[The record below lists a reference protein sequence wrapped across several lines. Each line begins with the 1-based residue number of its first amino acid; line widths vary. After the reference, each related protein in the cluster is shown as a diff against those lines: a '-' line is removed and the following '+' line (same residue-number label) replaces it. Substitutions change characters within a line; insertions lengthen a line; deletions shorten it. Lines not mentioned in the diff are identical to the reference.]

1 MKYSHLCQ
9 IVEAMQ
15 HLRKINAA
23 YRVDDTTVKIAF
35 DRDETYYFAMQKGDP
50 YIFTCKQFQRS
61 KVYQAPF
68 DVMLA
73 KSFSRASVDRI
84 EVYGGDKII
93 RIHASLQGSYKAS
106 SAVLQFEFTGKHA
119 NAIILDGEGIVLEAL
134 RHVDAQSSFRTVR
147 VGQPLLEVPPPPYTP
162 KEYPLQSVAAY
173 LEAAYQERE
182 VQRLE
187 QFKEQKIAM
196 LHKKLERIEALQA
209 GLIDQQTLEAQAAK
223 AQHQANLILG
233 AMHRIKPYATQL
245 ELEDYD
251 GTRVLIV
258 LPRAFATVP
267 LMADYLFK
275 QAKRLKKKAASLH
288 IEREGLNEK
297 ADFLR
302 HFIDTVRSSKELSVL
317 KALFNAPGRQEKQEA
332 EGPLQSFWIEGY
344 KVLLG
349 KSERGN
355 VALLSQSKARDIWL
369 HLKDRPSAHVLI
381 VTDKQQVPQEV
392 LEFAA
397 KLCVD
402 FSVFEKGRYLVDYT
416 PRREVKV
423 QEGAN
428 VLYTNAKTIV
438 IEKG

>member
-1 MKYSHLCQ
+1 
-9 IVEAMQ
+9 MQ

-23 YRVDDTTVKIAF
+23 YRIDDTTIKIAF

-50 YIFTCKQFQRS
+50 YIFTCKELQRS

-68 DVMLA
+68 DVVLS
-73 KSFSRASVDRI
+73 KTFSRASIERI
-84 EVYGGDKII
+84 EVHNHDKIV

-106 SAVLQFEFTGKHA
+106 SALLQLEFTGKHA
-119 NAIILDGEGIVLEAL
+119 NAIILDGDGIVLEAL
-134 RHVDAQSSFRTVR
+134 RHVDAQSSFRIIR

-162 KEYPLQSVAAY
+162 KEYPLESVAAF
-173 LEAAYQERE
+173 LEAAYHERE

-187 QFKEQKIAM
+187 QLKSQKIAL
-196 LHKKLERIEALQA
+196 LHKKLDRIQALESA
-209 GLIDQQTLEAQAAK
+209 LIDQETLEAQALQM
-223 AQHQANLILG
+223 QHQASLILG
-233 AMHRIKPYATQL
+233 ALHRIKPYATRF
-245 ELEDYD
+245 ELEGYD
-251 GTRVLIV
+251 GEVVPIV
-258 LPRAFATVP
+258 LPRPFGAPAQ
-267 LMADYLFK
+267 MADYLFK
-275 QAKRLKKKAASLH
+275 QSKRLKKRAASLH
-288 IEREGLNEK
+288 IERDGLREK

-302 HFIDTVRSSKELSVL
+302 HFIATVETAGSLSTL
-317 KALFNAPGRQEKQEA
+317 KTLFPAPIKQEKQEA
-332 EGPLQSFWIEGY
+332 EGPLQSFWVEGY

-355 VALLSQSKARDIWL
+355 VALLERSKARDIWL

-381 VTDKQQVPQEV
+381 VTDKQQVPQNV

-402 FSVFEKGRYLVDYT
+402 FSVFEKGRYMVDYT

-428 VLYTNAKTIV
+428 VLYTNAKTIA

>member
-9 IVEAMQ
+9 IVASMQ

-23 YRVDDTTVKIAF
+23 YRVDDTTLKIAF

-73 KSFSRASVDRI
+73 KSFSRADIERI
-84 EVYGGDKII
+84 EVHNRDKIV

-106 SAVLQFEFTGKHA
+106 SAVLQLEFTGKHA
-119 NAIILDGEGIVLEAL
+119 NAIILDSDGVVLEAL
-134 RHVDAQSSFRTVR
+134 RHVDAQSSFRAVR
-147 VGQPLLEVPPPPYTP
+147 VGQPLLEVPPPPYVP
-162 KEYPLQSVAAY
+162 KEYPLESVAAF
-173 LEAAYQERE
+173 LEAAYHERE
-182 VQRLE
+182 EERLE
-187 QFKEQKIAM
+187 QFKLQKIAM

-209 GLIDQQTLEAQAAK
+209 GLIDQQTLEAQALE
-223 AQHQANLILG
+223 AQHRANLILG
-233 AMHRIKPYATQL
+233 AMHRIKPYATRL
-245 ELEDYD
+245 ELQDYD
-251 GTRVLIV
+251 GSPVEVV

-275 QAKRLKKKAASLH
+275 QSKRLKKKAASLH
-288 IEREGLNEK
+288 IEREGLSEK

-302 HFIDTVRSSKELSVL
+302 HFIDTVRSSGELSAL
-317 KALFNAPGRQEKQEA
+317 KALFNAPGKQEKQES

-355 VALLSQSKARDIWL
+355 VVLLSQAKARDIWL

-381 VTDKQQVPQEV
+381 VTDKQQVPQNV

-428 VLYTNAKTIV
+428 VLYTNAKTV
-438 IEKG
+438 MIEKG